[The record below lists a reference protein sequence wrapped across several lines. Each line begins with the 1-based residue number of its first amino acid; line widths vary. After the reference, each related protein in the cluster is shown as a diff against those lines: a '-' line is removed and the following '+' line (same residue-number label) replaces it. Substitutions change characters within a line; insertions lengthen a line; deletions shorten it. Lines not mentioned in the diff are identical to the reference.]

1 MPPCGR
7 LLCKLREY
15 PECKENPAAC
25 PRYHLFAQMSP
36 EEEAQL
42 RERLLVRHD
51 TIPPMAETSGR
62 TV

>member
-42 RERLLVRHD
+42 RERLLVR
-51 TIPPMAETSGR
+51 A
-62 TV
+62 